1 MEFCV
6 TVVFLVFIFFK
17 EGKLERM
24 ELTGILYALEFS
36 VKTSLRLSLSY
47 DKYLGHL
54 CVAFS
59 SVC

>member
-1 MEFCV
+1 MESCV

>member
-6 TVVFLVFIFFK
+6 TVVFLLFIFFK

-24 ELTGILYALEFS
+24 EFAGILYALEFS